1 MFAITGI
8 QCRFDTEYLPV
19 RSDGSNRTSRRCSR
33 LLGAG
38 HSGPLFW
45 QAMPERAR
53 HSISLREGCLARCH
67 RSASGQSSSSLATHL
82 RGGLSEGSEGHL
94 PPEKWRISS
103 ARPFSQDSNIH
114 RKSLI
119 INRASDGIRTRDLSI
134 KNQEELKPFRLAMN
148 RGQLGDTVGSSIFA
162 MEIGIVRAKPR

>member
-53 HSISLREGCLARCH
+53 HSIKFARRLSRAMSSVRTRTKFLQLANP
-67 RSASGQSSSSLATHL
+67 L